1 MVRPMPALAPRLVT
15 ERLVLRAFEPRDV
28 APHLASSQ
36 DPEVQRYL
44 GGVKDPYEAFATLA
58 THAGHWALRG
68 YGSWAVERR
77 ADGEYL
83 GRVGLWN
90 PETWPDVEI
99 GWRMHRAAWGNGYAT
114 EAARAALGWV
124 WTTQPFDHLI
134 SIIHPDNLPSQRL
147 AARLGHEN
155 TGMFEVPSIGIAA
168 QRWWI
173 ERPPGD
179 EAYAIRAA
187 THDDAED
194 LSRLITAAFDDYIS
208 ISPPGW
214 TPRPHP
220 PQEEHELLDHPDVT
234 ALVARPGGVLAGT
247 VLHRPAATSRLQ
259 SDDPGLVHFVRLF
272 VDPAWHGSGLAR
284 RLHQHAVDDARARGF
299 TKMVLFTPLA
309 QGRAR
314 RFYERE
320 GWTRVRDDFSDE
332 RFGMPTV
339 EYSYSL

>member
-1 MVRPMPALAPRLVT
+1 MPAQAPRLVT

-28 APHLASSQ
+28 APHVASSA

-44 GGVKDPYEAFATLA
+44 GGVKDPYEAFSTLA

-68 YGSWAVERR
+68 YGAWAVERR
-77 ADGEYL
+77 ADGAYL
-83 GRVGLWN
+83 GRVGLWH
-90 PETWPDVEI
+90 PEQWPDVEI
-99 GWRMHRAAWGNGYAT
+99 GWRMHRAAWGSGYAT

-134 SIIHPDNLPSQRL
+134 SVIHPDNVPSQRL
-147 AARLGHEN
+147 AARLGHAN
-155 TGMFEVPSIGIAA
+155 TGLFEVAPVGITA
-168 QRWWI
+168 QRWVI

-179 EAYAIRAA
+179 EAYDIRPA

-194 LSRLITAAFDDYIS
+194 LSRMVTAAFDDYVS

-214 TPRPHP
+214 APRAHP
-220 PQEEHELLDHPDVT
+220 PAEEHELLDVPDVT

-247 VLHRPAATSRLQ
+247 VLYRPAATSRLE
-259 SDDPGLVHFVRLF
+259 SEDPGLVHFVRLF

-284 RLHQHAVDDARARGF
+284 RLHQRAVDDCRARGF
-299 TKMVLFTPLA
+299 TKMVLFTPHA

-320 GWTRVRDDFSDE
+320 GWAHVRDDFADE
-332 RFGMPTV
+332 RFGMPTA
-339 EYSYSL
+339 EYAYSL

>member
-1 MVRPMPALAPRLVT
+1 MPVQAPRLVT

-36 DPEVQRYL
+36 DPEVQRFL
-44 GGVKDPYEAFATLA
+44 GGTKDPYEAFSTLA

-68 YGSWAVERR
+68 YGPWAVERR
-77 ADGEYL
+77 EDGEYL
-83 GRVGLWN
+83 GRVGLWH

-99 GWRMHRAAWGNGYAT
+99 GWRMHRAAWGSGYAT

-134 SIIHPDNLPSQRL
+134 SLIHPDNAPSRRL
-147 AARLGHEN
+147 AARLGHVQTE
-155 TGMFEVPSIGIAA
+155 TITLLGGPA
-168 QRWWI
+168 QVWRI

-179 EAYAIRAA
+179 EAYNIRPA
-187 THDDAED
+187 THDDAPA
-194 LSRLITAAFDDYIS
+194 LARLIADAFEDYIS

-214 TPRPHP
+214 TPHEHP
-220 PQEEHELLDHPDVT
+220 VAEERELLAVGDVT
-234 ALVARPGGVLAGT
+234 ALVAAPGGVLAGT
-247 VLHRPAATSRLQ
+247 VLHRPASTSRLQ
-259 SDDPGLVHFVRLF
+259 SGDPGLVHFVRLF

-284 RLHQHAVDDARARGF
+284 LLHQRAVEDCRARGF
-299 TKMVLFTPLA
+299 TSMVLFTPHA

-320 GWTRVRDDFSDE
+320 GWTHVADDFADE
-332 RFGMPTV
+332 RFGMPTA
-339 EYSYSL
+339 EYRYDLSGS

>member
-1 MVRPMPALAPRLVT
+1 MVRTMATQAPRLVT

-28 APHLASSQ
+28 APHVASSA
-36 DPEVQRYL
+36 DVEVQRFL
-44 GGVKDPYEAFATLA
+44 GGPKDPYEAFATLA

-68 YGSWAVERR
+68 YGPWAVQRR
-77 ADGEYL
+77 ADGELL

-90 PETWPDVEI
+90 PETWPGVEI
-99 GWRMHRAAWGNGYAT
+99 GWRMHRAAWGSGYAT

-134 SIIHPDNLPSQRL
+134 SLIHPDNLPSQRL
-147 AARLGHEN
+147 AERLGHVQ
-155 TGMFEVPSIGIAA
+155 TGMADLPIGLTA
-168 QRWWI
+168 QVWRI

-179 EAYAIRAA
+179 EAYDIRPA
-187 THDDAED
+187 THDDAPA
-194 LSRLITAAFDDYIS
+194 LARLVTDAFDTYIS
-208 ISPPGW
+208 LSPPGW
-214 TPRPHP
+214 APRPHP
-220 PQEEHELLDHPDVT
+220 VDEEHGLLDTPDVT

-247 VLHRPAATSRLQ
+247 VLHRPAATSRLE

-284 RLHQHAVDDARARGF
+284 ALHQRAVDDCRARGF
-299 TKMVLFTPLA
+299 TKMVLFTPFA

-320 GWTRVRDDFSDE
+320 GWTHVADDFADE
-332 RFGMPTV
+332 RFGMPTSQ
-339 EYSYSL
+339 YTYTL